1 MWSSFRNMEA
11 RDGCSAKSV
20 SNIVV
25 QIRYP
30 CCVMRDE
37 RDDVV
42 SLRIGCFL
50 TERIFS
56 RFGRKRGKGIPD
68 LTCFMAG
75 AVLLTIRIVSSLST
89 SSIVALLLAEPIH
102 PASSAFFFD
111 VG

>member
-1 MWSSFRNMEA
+1 MFVM
-11 RDGCSAKSV
+11 
-20 SNIVV
+20 IL
-25 QIRYP
+25 YP

-42 SLRIGCFL
+42 SLRNRVFPYR
-50 TERIFS
+50 ESFFS
-56 RFGRKRGKGIPD
+56 VREKKREGDIESIHT

-102 PASSAFFFD
+102 PASSAFFSD

>member
-1 MWSSFRNMEA
+1 MFREERLEYRRADPVPVLREM
-11 RDGCSAKSV
+11 
-20 SNIVV
+20 
-25 QIRYP
+25 
-30 CCVMRDE
+30 

-42 SLRIGCFL
+42 SLRNRVFPYR
-50 TERIFS
+50 ESFFS
-56 RFGRKRGKGIPD
+56 VRFGRKGGKGISNPSHT

-102 PASSAFFFD
+102 SASSAFFD

>member
-1 MWSSFRNMEA
+1 MEA

-20 SNIVV
+20 SNILV

-42 SLRIGCFL
+42 SLRNRVFPYR
-50 TERIFS
+50 ESFFS
-56 RFGRKRGKGIPD
+56 VREKKREGDSGSIHT

-102 PASSAFFFD
+102 PASSAFFSD

>member
-1 MWSSFRNMEA
+1 MEA
-11 RDGCSAKSV
+11 ISGCSAKSV
-20 SNIVV
+20 EYMWVMIL
-25 QIRYP
+25 YP

-50 TERIFS
+50 TERVFS
-56 RFGRKRGKGIPD
+56 RFGRKGGKGIPD
-68 LTCFMAG
+68 PSHTLTCFMAG

-102 PASSAFFFD
+102 PASSAFFSD